1 MLCSSAKAAA
11 ETLGLG
17 DFSKEKSRMP
27 QKKVLVSILPCFKK
41 MTFVMFKAVAHID
54 VGKLIWIVLIDEHMT
69 FRDATD

>member
-17 DFSKEKSRMP
+17 DFSKEKSRMH
-27 QKKVLVSILPCFKK
+27 QKKFFVAILAMFQKL
-41 MTFVMFKAVAHID
+41 TFVMFKAVAHID